1 MLGYSNR
8 MLFSGK
14 ISEIIIVGKASSET
28 IKAKVIRF
36 KSTLFQQV
44 LDARIPMKYLISR
57 QYL

>member
-36 KSTLFQQV
+36 KSAHHPQS
-44 LDARIPMKYLISR
+44 MKIGTVVR
-57 QYL
+57 K